1 MSAFSSTESN
11 WRRLV
16 GSRRIS
22 VAFCMHLKK
31 VSSSEEPAAAFLSG
45 W

>member
-1 MSAFSSTESN
+1 MSAASSTESY
-11 WRRLV
+11 WRRFT

-22 VAFCMHLKK
+22 VAFWMHLKNE
-31 VSSSEEPAAAFLSG
+31 SSSEEPAAAFLSG